1 MRSKLWS
8 WLWVILGAAYFIV
21 PLYATFD
28 FSLRAKKGE
37 LSFKAYENILNDPKF
52 FASFLYSLEMA
63 VITIV
68 VALVLVVPTAYWIH
82 LRLPKLR
89 RLMEF
94 VTLFPFVVPAVVLVF
109 GLIRIYSKRL
119 IPAEVIDLPV
129 LTDTLIPLIAGYV
142 VLALP
147 YIYRATDTG
156 LRAIDVHTLTE
167 AAQSLGANWFTVLF
181 KVIFPNLRVALL
193 SAAFLTFATV
203 MGEFTFASLLVK
215 PAFGPYMQLLAS
227 SKIYEPSA
235 IAVLSFLLTWSCIGI
250 IQLLGRRAPGQTQ
263 IAGAR

>member
-1 MRSKLWS
+1 MRQKLWS
-8 WLWVILGAAYFIV
+8 WFWVLLGAAYFVV

-28 FSLRAKKGE
+28 FSLRAKKGV
-37 LSFKAYENILNDPKF
+37 LSLKAYENILNDAKF
-52 FASFLYSLEMA
+52 YESFLYSLEMS
-63 VITIV
+63 VITIIFS
-68 VALVLVVPTAYWIH
+68 LVLVVPTAYWIH

-89 RLMEF
+89 RVMEF
-94 VTLFPFVVPAVVLVF
+94 VTLFPFVVPAIVLVF
-109 GLIRIYSKRL
+109 GMIRIYSGK
-119 IPAEVIDLPV
+119 PFM
-129 LTDTLIPLIAGYV
+129 LTDTIVPLVAGYM

-167 AAQSLGANWFTVLF
+167 AAQSLGASWFTILF

-227 SKIYEPSA
+227 SKVYEPSA
-235 IAVLSFLLTWSCIGI
+235 IAVLSFLLTWACIGI

-263 IAGAR
+263 IAGSR